1 MPKHSS
7 YVTRCPRHFWTERG
21 TLDIMWLENPWIH
34 SCVGQR
40 QLLQPQPGQLGLQQ
54 STSTI
59 NTRAVQSVRRTRNMF
74 MCIRILQIR
83 NPPAP
88 IMQKYRCTSE
98 SLESVIR
105 KDPNYFAGSTL
116 VPRIRIQI
124 NNPDPDLT
132 TSVYRK
138 FASHHK
144 VKWSHKHWC
153 RKTHFLLTFLNDCS
167 KFYQGFKKIAKK
179 KYNTSF
185 QSR

>member
-1 MPKHSS
+1 MPKTLLDWERNIRYNVVREPLDSFLCRAAPAPPAS
-7 YVTRCPRHFWTERG
+7 TR
-21 TLDIMWLENPWIH
+21 
-34 SCVGQR
+34 
-40 QLLQPQPGQLGLQQ
+40 
-54 STSTI
+54 STWPAI
-59 NTRAVQSVRRTRNMF
+59 NINNQHQGSPSGRRTRNIF
-74 MCIRILQIR
+74 MRIRILQIR

>member
-59 NTRAVQSVRRTRNMF
+59 NTRAVQSVRRTRNIF
-74 MCIRILQIR
+74 MRIRILQIR

-144 VKWSHKHWC
+144 VK
-153 RKTHFLLTFLNDCS
+153 
-167 KFYQGFKKIAKK
+167 
-179 KYNTSF
+179 
-185 QSR
+185 